1 VSGGLTPMAQLDAV
15 ALGCII
21 GLMLAETRLSRANEA
36 ALESRGALKP
46 DGDVWPWMAAL
57 YPLSFLAMGVEGV
70 WRAQEAPF
78 DSAQNW
84 FVAGL
89 GLFVLAK
96 ALKYWAIWTLADRWS
111 FRVMIVPGLPLVRG
125 GPYRYLTHPNYVGVA
140 GELVGTAMMMT
151 AAFTG
156 PLMCAAFGVVLWGRV
171 RFENRVLSSLAPR
184 SEAGV

>member
-1 VSGGLTPMAQLDAV
+1 MSVALTPMAQLDV
-15 ALGCII
+15 IALGGIV
-21 GLMLAETRLSRANEA
+21 GLMLAETRRSRANEA

-46 DGDVWPWMAAL
+46 DGDVWTWMAAL

-70 WRAQEAPF
+70 WRSQVAPF
-78 DSAQNW
+78 EGSQDW
-84 FVAGL
+84 FLAGL
-89 GLFVLAK
+89 MLFIAAK
-96 ALKYWAIWTLADRWS
+96 ALKYWAIRTLADRWS
-111 FRVMIVPGLPLVRG
+111 FRVMILPGLPLVRG
-125 GPYRYLTHPNYVGVA
+125 GPYRYLAHPNYVGVV

-171 RFENRVLSSLAPR
+171 RFENRVLNSLAPR